1 MGIQKTFDADRLMKC
16 ARVCL
21 VPLPTNS
28 AADDDGI
35 DREFKEEGVVVG
47 ESALR
52 ICFEKKEVWNV
63 YELFHTR
70 FSLHKRAYQHRVST
84 VVEHMFSE
92 V

>member
-1 MGIQKTFDADRLMKC
+1 MKC
-16 ARVCL
+16 ARVCE
-21 VPLPTNS
+21 VTEVDAKEGNNNS
-28 AADDDGI
+28 SSS
-35 DREFKEEGVVVG
+35 V
-47 ESALR
+47 LR

-92 V
+92 VDMFNWICLYFRKAVKK